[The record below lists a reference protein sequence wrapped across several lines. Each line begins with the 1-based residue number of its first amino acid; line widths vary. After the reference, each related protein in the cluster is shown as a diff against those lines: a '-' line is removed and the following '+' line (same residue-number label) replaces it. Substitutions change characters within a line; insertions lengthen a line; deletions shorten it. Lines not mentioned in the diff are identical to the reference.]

1 MILALIAWVVWSTG
15 AWLFTAA
22 DWSVVSENLPFCRWQ
37 LPGRAALAPHALA
50 AAARCDHC
58 GHTAAAG
65 CRSRWPISGQALSLG
80 WLAMLPIGWLLL
92 SGGLGL
98 APVST
103 RDWGGLTL
111 TLMLTGASGLMALPL
126 GILLALGAAVVWP
139 CRACSAAYIDG
150 LRAVPLIAVLFFGQ
164 LLLPL
169 FLPVE
174 IEINRV
180 LRAVTAFALFAAAY
194 VAEDVRGGLQAIPH
208 TQTEAAQALG
218 LSPWQT
224 QRLVVLPQALRIA
237 VPALTNQAI
246 GLLQNTSL
254 MAILGLVELLGIS
267 RSLMANPD
275 YIGRY
280 LETYVWLGAVYW
292 LICTVM
298 ALLANNWKSRPPHP
312 PPPPSVHD
320 RCRPRRF
327 DQQSFQQGQRAL
339 DAVTLEVEH
348 GEVLVVMGPSG
359 SGKKHLDPHLQRPG
373 SD

>member
-1 MILALIAWVVWSTG
+1 MAQGSYARSRRLFQPRRHPLETVLSLVILALIAWMIWSTG

-22 DWSVVSENLPFCRWQ
+22 DWSVVTENLPLFAVGSYPSDERWRPV
-37 LPGRAALAPHALA
+37 LWLVLLALISAATLLQPVTKVSWRL
-50 AAARCDHC
+50 
-58 GHTAAAG
+58 
-65 CRSRWPISGQALSLG
+65 SGQALSLA

-98 APVST
+98 SPVSS

-111 TLMLTGASGLMALPL
+111 TLMLTGASGLLAVPI
-126 GILLALGAAVVWP
+126 GILLAMGRRSHLVLP
-139 CRACSAAYIDG
+139 RLLSRIYIDG

-180 LRAVTAFALFAAAY
+180 LRAVIAFGLFAAAY
-194 VAEDVRGGLQAIPH
+194 VAEDVRGGLQAIPY
-208 TQTEAAQALG
+208 TQIEAAQALG
-218 LSPWQT
+218 LGPWQT

-267 RSLMANPD
+267 RSLLANPE

-280 LETYVWLGAVYW
+280 LETYVWLGGLYW

-298 ALLANNWKSRPPHP
+298 ALLAR
-312 PPPPSVHD
+312 
-320 RCRPRRF
+320 
-327 DQQSFQQGQRAL
+327 Q
-339 DAVTLEVEH
+339 LERNHSTPATSPE
-348 GEVLVVMGPSG
+348 G
-359 SGKKHLDPHLQRPG
+359 S
-373 SD
+373 